1 MKFAEV
7 DFRRVSG
14 NNVGRLP
21 KSGALFDRFS
31 DPKAKPDQET
41 GQEGKAIVTEELLAI
56 WTLQ

>member
-1 MKFAEV
+1 V